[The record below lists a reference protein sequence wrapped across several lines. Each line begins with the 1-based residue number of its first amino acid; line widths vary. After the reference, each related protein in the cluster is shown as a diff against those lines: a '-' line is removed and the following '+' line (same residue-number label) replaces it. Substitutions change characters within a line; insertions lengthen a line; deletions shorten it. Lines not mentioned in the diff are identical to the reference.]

1 MVENIDVK
9 KELEREIE
17 LGLEKEKLKDV
28 ISLIK
33 EEILRYVRSRKEF
46 TDYIVDYRK
55 KVIEEYRDDEDKII
69 EYFDHERFV
78 KEETY
83 KTIDKKLKELTI
95 LKDSPYFG
103 RIDFSEES
111 YGIDTIYIGRF
122 GLTPEESNEPVVI
135 DWRAPVASLFYQ
147 GKLGEVSYKAP
158 MGDID
163 VNILLKRQ
171 FIIKNQDLKGM
182 FDSELDIKDEILQ
195 MVLSKTAGDK
205 LKDIIMT
212 IQKEQ
217 DEIIRQPKYKTTVVN
232 GVAGSGKT
240 TIALHR
246 VAYLLYNYRDIFQDK
261 VLILGP
267 NKIFMEYISN
277 VLPELGE
284 TGVKQSTFTEFAQ
297 DILGLEEIMCYKEYM
312 ERILSNDEELI
323 KEMQHKTSGAYIE
336 ELDELIGKLEKT
348 IYNVENIIFRNK
360 VVITA
365 HEIKEMFEHYYKRM
379 PLFKRSNKIKRI
391 IYSKLRDCRD
401 EEFRKIQKEYKE
413 AVKGISKEELEFQKN
428 NLEFERKI
436 KIRNLI
442 KDIMNIK
449 KGIDWLENPD
459 CLEIYNK
466 FNGYKQLNQ
475 DDLAPILYLKIKLE
489 GFKYDEEI
497 KHVVIDEAQDYSTL
511 QFKIVKEIT
520 KAPALTILGDINQ
533 RILPIK
539 GKIPMKHIKEIFSDA
554 DTEYYNLNRSYRS
567 TKEIMEYA
575 NQYLSGE
582 KIVPLVRN
590 GEQVIEKKI
599 SKYDTLKECIID
611 KIMRYKEKGY
621 DSIAVISNSLKETEK
636 IYSLIKDKVHV
647 KIIDNEEIVYHSGIV
662 IIPTYFAKGLE
673 FDAVIMVDDYSEFED
688 ENKPNEN
695 KIKYVTATRALHEL
709 YVYKIIHKEYFE

>member
-1 MVENIDVK
+1 MLRGDIVENIDVK
-9 KELEREIE
+9 RELEREIE
-17 LGLEKEKLKDV
+17 IGLEKEKLKGV

-46 TDYIVDYRK
+46 AEYIVDYRK

-122 GLTPEESNEPVVI
+122 GLTLEESNEPVVI

-158 MGDID
+158 MGDIG

-212 IQKEQ
+212 IQNEQ

-297 DILGLEEIMCYKEYM
+297 YILDFKEIMPYKEYM
-312 ERILSNDEELI
+312 ERILSNDKELI
-323 KEMQHKTSGAYIE
+323 REMQYKTSEAYIE
-336 ELDELIGKLEKT
+336 ELNELIAKLEKS
-348 IYNVENIIFRNK
+348 IYNIDNVRFRDK
-360 VVITA
+360 IVISA
-365 HEIKEMFEHYYKRM
+365 HEIKEMLENYYKRM
-379 PLFKRSNKIKRI
+379 PLFKRSSKIKRI

-401 EEFRKIQKEYKE
+401 EEFRKIQKEYEE
-413 AVKGISKEELEFQKN
+413 AVKGISKEELELQKN
-428 NLEFERKI
+428 NLDFERRI

-442 KDIMNIK
+442 KDVVNVK
-449 KGIDWLENPD
+449 KSIDWLENPN
-459 CLEIYNK
+459 CLNIYNE

-497 KHVVIDEAQDYSTL
+497 KHVVIDEAQDYSIL
-511 QFKIVKEIT
+511 QFKVIKEIT
-520 KAPALTILGDINQ
+520 KTPALTILGDINQ
-533 RILPIK
+533 RILPGE
-539 GKIPMKHIKEIFSDA
+539 GKIAMKHIKEIFSNIEA
-554 DTEYYNLNRSYRS
+554 ECYNLNRSYRS

-575 NQYLSGE
+575 NRYLSGE
-582 KIVPLVRN
+582 KIVPLVRS
-590 GEQVIEKKI
+590 GEQVVEKKI
-599 SKYDTLKECIID
+599 SKYDTLGECIID
-611 KIMRYKEKGY
+611 KIMRFKEKGY

-636 IYSLIKDKVHV
+636 IYSLIKDKVHA
-647 KIIDNEEIVYHSGIV
+647 KIIDNEEIIYHSGIV

-673 FDAVIMVDDYSEFED
+673 FDGVIMVDDYSQN
-688 ENKPNEN
+688 ENKATEN

-709 YVYKIIHKEYFE
+709 YIYTIVHK